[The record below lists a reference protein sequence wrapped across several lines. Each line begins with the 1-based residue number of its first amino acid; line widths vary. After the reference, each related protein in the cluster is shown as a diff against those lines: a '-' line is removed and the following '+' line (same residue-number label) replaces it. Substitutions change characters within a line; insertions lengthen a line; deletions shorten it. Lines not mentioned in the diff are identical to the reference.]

1 MGAPH
6 LLATERTMADNK
18 NELLC
23 SYACMML
30 ADSEA
35 EVSADNINAAIAAAG
50 ASVPP
55 FYAALFEKVN
65 AAAEGGFGKLIENSS
80 KLGGGGGGGGGGAP
94 AAGGAAPA
102 AAAKK
107 ESSSEEEMAAGP
119 GLFDDAGDD
128 Y

>member
-1 MGAPH
+1 MG
-6 LLATERTMADNK
+6 ATERTMADNK

-35 EVSADNINAAIAAAG
+35 GVTADNINAAIAAAG

-80 KLGGGGGGGGGGAP
+80 KVGGGGGGGGGAP
-94 AAGGAAPA
+94 AAASGGAAAP
-102 AAAKK
+102 AKK
-107 ESSSEEEMAAGP
+107 EKTTTEEEEMAPAA
-119 GLFDDAGDD
+119 GLFDGG
-128 Y
+128 

>member
-1 MGAPH
+1 MGGS
-6 LLATERTMADNK
+6 LATERTMADNK

-35 EVSADNINAAIAAAG
+35 EVTADNINAAIAAAG

-80 KLGGGGGGGGGGAP
+80 KVGGGGGGGGGAP
-94 AAGGAAPA
+94 AAASGGAAAP
-102 AAAKK
+102 AKK
-107 ESSSEEEMAAGP
+107 ESSSEEEEMAAGP